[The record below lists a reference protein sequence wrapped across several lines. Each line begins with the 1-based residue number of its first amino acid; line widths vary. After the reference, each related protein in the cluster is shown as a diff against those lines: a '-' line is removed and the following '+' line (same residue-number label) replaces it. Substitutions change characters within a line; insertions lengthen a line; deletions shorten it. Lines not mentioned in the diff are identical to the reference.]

1 MVSGIGV
8 FSPSSKL
15 KAQSLRYLLYTKE
28 MDKKSGRMKF
38 LGNIFEKTVKV
49 VSEPVKFRIKMI
61 KPLFKREKCGIIFL
75 KPK

>member
-1 MVSGIGV
+1 
-8 FSPSSKL
+8 
-15 KAQSLRYLLYTKE
+15 

-61 KPLFKREKCGIIFL
+61 KPLFKREKCGIIDERL
-75 KPK
+75 DTLWSG